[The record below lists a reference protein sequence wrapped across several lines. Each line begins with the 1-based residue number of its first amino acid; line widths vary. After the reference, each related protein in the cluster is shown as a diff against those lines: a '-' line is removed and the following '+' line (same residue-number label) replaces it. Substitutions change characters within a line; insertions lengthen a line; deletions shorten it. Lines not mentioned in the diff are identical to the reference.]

1 MGGQRQ
7 ILSNQIEGSRK
18 FNGIFREKKIAAQAQ
33 DVGEYFNTPIW
44 STGAEKTHI
53 SDHSTNTKVKPFLR
67 KFSQRIL
74 RVPIFDREGV
84 EAWKDG
90 MPEKVKVRS

>member
-18 FNGIFREKKIAAQAQ
+18 FNGIFLEKRIAAQAQ

-53 SDHSTNTKVKPFLR
+53 SDHSTNTKTIPIFKKVFLKVYFGFPFLTGRELQPGRMECPR
-67 KFSQRIL
+67 K
-74 RVPIFDREGV
+74 
-84 EAWKDG
+84 
-90 MPEKVKVRS
+90 

>member
-18 FNGIFREKKIAAQAQ
+18 FNGIFLEKKIAAQAQ

-53 SDHSTNTKVKPFLR
+53 SDHSTNTKMKPFLR
-67 KFSQRIL
+67 IL
-74 RVPIFDREGV
+74 RVHIFDREGV